1 MEEEMKTGKIP
12 QTGSIQE
19 LAPFWDTHDVT
30 EFEDQLE
37 EVEEPIFEREP
48 GASLT
53 LRPELEEL
61 EALRRMASRRG
72 VQEAALLRE
81 WVLEKLQQ
89 S

>member
-1 MEEEMKTGKIP
+1 MEKEMKTDKIP
-12 QTGSIQE
+12 QTDSIQE
-19 LAPFWDTHDVT
+19 LAQFWDTHDVT

-37 EVEEPIFEREP
+37 EVEQPIFEREP

-53 LRPELEEL
+53 IRLEREEL
-61 EALRRMASRRG
+61 EVLRRMASRRG
-72 VQEAALLRE
+72 VHEAALIRE